1 MDRSRNLPDA
11 DRLSILSALIL
22 LAYALARFL
31 DLPSRTI
38 EIQLPG
44 LYLAWDLNVRT
55 AAGLLVAAMTAAGV
69 EWLLRQHP
77 ASSKHGI
84 TGHWLLPA
92 LTAWVIGTP
101 LFQLPLGFTWWA
113 GFALGGTLLMLVLV
127 AEYIAIDPDDVRQ
140 PVAAAGLTALAYAL
154 FLILA
159 TSLSAAGARLL
170 FTVPALTL
178 AAFLT
183 SLRTLRLRLHLHWAL
198 VESGLVALLV
208 TQFAAAFYYLPLSP
222 VSYGLLLLGPAYG
235 LTSLLAN
242 LAETE
247 PWQQAVIEP
256 LLVLVVVFSISLW
269 IR

>member
-22 LAYALARFL
+22 LAYALARFI
-31 DLPSRTI
+31 DLPSRTV
-38 EIQLPG
+38 ELQLPG
-44 LYLAWDLNVRT
+44 LYLAWELNVRT

-77 ASSKHGI
+77 AAGKHGI

-92 LTAWVIGTP
+92 LTAWVIGAP
-101 LFQLPLGFTWWA
+101 LFQLPLGLTWWA
-113 GFALGGTLLMLVLV
+113 GFALGGSLLMLVLV

-140 PVAAAGLTALAYAL
+140 PAAAAGLTALAYAL

-159 TSLSAAGARLL
+159 TSLSAAGARLI

-183 SLRTLRLRLHLHWAL
+183 SLRTLRLRLHLRWAL
-198 VESGLVALLV
+198 LESGLVALLV
-208 TQFAAAFYYLPLSP
+208 TQFAAALYYLPLSP

-235 LTSLLAN
+235 LTTLLAN
-242 LAETE
+242 LAEGD
-247 PWQQAVIEP
+247 PWQQAAIEP
-256 LLVLVVVFSISLW
+256 LLVFVIVISISLW

>member
-77 ASSKHGI
+77 ASGKHGI

-183 SLRTLRLRLHLHWAL
+183 SLRTLRLRLHLRWAL

-208 TQFAAAFYYLPLSP
+208 TQFAAALYYLPLSP

-242 LAETE
+242 LAEAE
-247 PWQQAVIEP
+247 PWQQAMIEP
-256 LLVLVVVFSISLW
+256 LLVLVVVFTISLW